1 MYKEKNFRLLLS
13 ILALVFVVFVPRAT
27 MAEEDE
33 GQLSLVL
40 GFTDKFLDGIGSI
53 PNLTEYSHD
62 LKSDGK
68 IVDFS
73 DPEFKNYDIS
83 GEIIYHKSTN
93 TVEFKDVKNEG
104 KYELGLSLG
113 ALSPKQMTVKFEG
126 DNNIQGYIELNA
138 PAYKAPPAILTGN
151 LRLKTTLFPTSLQ
164 ICPHVG
170 LIVEKWKIS
179 NASLEIQN
187 LENGLE
193 YNGHKPLEVINSTIK
208 INDIPP
214 NNHTYSGYYGKCG
227 LSVSSIEFLNSSIS
241 IKQIYGEDNDNK
253 GVYGLY
259 STNKILSNASKIDI
273 ETKHSGKNA
282 AIYAAG
288 YVGEGLNESLV
299 DFTNSEVYLKSSLIS
314 AKDEAEAYAILSDGM
329 YDDYKEALLGFVNI
343 NNSFFQAQ
351 GDTNAIKGVLDFR
364 ESQHDVYVKENL
376 NDEKTLYQA
385 TYNNKKY
392 LGTYRNG
399 PEGKYKFVEIAPHLK
414 SFNIDADSQMVDQN
428 IYEFVRWE
436 AKGFIIDEPNKKNTK
451 VKIPIILPKDA
462 YIRAIWKKNDGTIT
476 VVPETKY
483 ETIYKT
489 NTVYDTKTVY
499 KNTLSAM
506 SYLAGYPDNTIKPE
520 GNMTRAEAIATL
532 VRLERLKN
540 KDGRSLQDK
549 DKSLYSDVKDGDW
562 YKKYINFAYHQGWL
576 EEKSGEKFYPDRPI
590 TRGELAQLISH
601 VDKKTSAPASFDD
614 VRGHKYE
621 AAINQAYAN
630 GRIKGYED
638 GSFRP
643 DGKIKRAEVATMLN
657 HLYDRRPDKS
667 FIYKHSNIIT
677 SFNDL
682 DKNYWGYYELVEAF
696 EAHEYVINDK
706 GEIEWVRLI
715 DSNVK

>member
-1 MYKEKNFRLLLS
+1 MYKEKNFRLFLS

-27 MAEEDE
+27 MAEEE
-33 GQLSLVL
+33 KEQGAL
-40 GFTDKFLDGIGSI
+40 GIELDFIKDLNYRERFSQTIECKLGDLEDGYTFVDFSHPKFNKFKI
-53 PNLTEYSHD
+53 
-62 LKSDGK
+62 KGK
-68 IVDFS
+68 IVYDKTSNTIEFQSINNTESNYEIFIALFVDNTKDINFKFQGKNDIKGWLNLNNDRDNPKATLVAPDLKISSRELYCSFLFS
-73 DPEFKNYDIS
+73 
-83 GEIIYHKSTN
+83 G
-93 TVEFKDVKNEG
+93 
-104 KYELGLSLG
+104 SL
-113 ALSPKQMTVKFEG
+113 LQIVDS
-126 DNNIQGYIELNA
+126 NIQLEHDT
-138 PAYKAPPAILTGN
+138 TGIDSEGPME
-151 LRLKTTLFPTSLQ
+151 F
-164 ICPHVG
+164 
-170 LIVEKWKIS
+170 
-179 NASLEIQN
+179 
-187 LENGLE
+187 
-193 YNGHKPLEVINSTIK
+193 INS
-208 INDIPP
+208 N
-214 NNHTYSGYYGKCG
+214 
-227 LSVSSIEFLNSSIS
+227 
-241 IKQIYGEDNDNK
+241 
-253 GVYGLY
+253 
-259 STNKILSNASKIDI
+259 IDI
-273 ETKHSGKNA
+273 QCAPIPGSEDLGGDCICIMATRPMIFDRSSLYIKGWGGRQA
-282 AIYAAG
+282 WGIYAADTLTFNDSKARIETE
-288 YVGEGLNESLV
+288 GETDIAALKLRQISTGSAV
-299 DFTNSEVYLKSSLIS
+299 DIINSEVDLK
-314 AKDEAEAYAILSDGM
+314 AKLTDGAEEDATAFAIKGIGG
-329 YDDYKEALLGFVNI
+329 YDDENPFRYINI
-343 NNSFFQAQ
+343 TNSILQAQ
-351 GDTNAIKGVLDFR
+351 GDSGAIKASPLIFK
-364 ESQHDVYVKENL
+364 EKLHDVYVKKELNEEKQFYQVKTKEDKKNL
-376 NDEKTLYQA
+376 STPRYEL
-385 TYNNKKY
+385 
-392 LGTYRNG
+392 
-399 PEGKYKFVEIAPHLK
+399 PKYKFVRIEPHLK

-451 VKIPIILPKDA
+451 VKIPIVWPNNA
-462 YIRAIWKKNDGTIT
+462 SIRAIWKKKDDGTT
-476 VVPETKY
+476 KVVPETKY
-483 ETIYKT
+483 ETVYKT

-562 YKKYINFAYHQGWL
+562 YKKYINFAADQGWL
-576 EEKSGEKFYPDRPI
+576 EEKAGEKFYPDRPI

-601 VDKKTSAPASFDD
+601 VDKKNSAPASFDD

-667 FIYKHSNIIT
+667 FIDKHSNIIT
-677 SFNDL
+677 SFKDL

>member
-1 MYKEKNFRLLLS
+1 MYKEKNFRLFLTL
-13 ILALVFVVFVPRAT
+13 LALVFVVFVPRTT
-27 MAEEDE
+27 MAEPGENLNLIINFKNSDQNEIKIIDTKYNLDSLED
-33 GQLSLVL
+33 GQILVNFSNPIFKDY
-40 GFTDKFLDGIGSI
+40 GVS
-53 PNLTEYSHD
+53 
-62 LKSDGK
+62 GK
-68 IVDFS
+68 IVYNKTS
-73 DPEFKNYDIS
+73 NTIEFQSINNTESNYDIS
-83 GEIIYHKSTN
+83 IGLGADSTRDINFNFQGKNDIKGSFSLGTDRSPKATLVAPDLKISSREFHDSFLFGGGLLQIVDSNIQIENNNTTGIVGAGLMEFINSNIDIQCGPFHDTLSFSDDSACIRLYNSMLFDRSSLYIKGWGDLPFCGIYNGGNLTFNDSKAKIET
-93 TVEFKDVKNEG
+93 EG
-104 KYELGLSLG
+104 KVYTV
-113 ALSPKQMTVKFEG
+113 ALALDKY
-126 DNNIQGYIELNA
+126 D
-138 PAYKAPPAILTGN
+138 
-151 LRLKTTLFPTSLQ
+151 
-164 ICPHVG
+164 
-170 LIVEKWKIS
+170 
-179 NASLEIQN
+179 
-187 LENGLE
+187 
-193 YNGHKPLEVINSTIK
+193 
-208 INDIPP
+208 
-214 NNHTYSGYYGKCG
+214 
-227 LSVSSIEFLNSSIS
+227 
-241 IKQIYGEDNDNK
+241 
-253 GVYGLY
+253 
-259 STNKILSNASKIDI
+259 
-273 ETKHSGKNA
+273 
-282 AIYAAG
+282 
-288 YVGEGLNESLV
+288 NESAV
-299 DFTNSEVYLKSSLIS
+299 NIINSEVDLT
-314 AKDEAEAYAILSDGM
+314 AKLTDGA
-329 YDDYKEALLGFVNI
+329 KEGATAF
-343 NNSFFQAQ
+343 
-351 GDTNAIKGVLDFR
+351 AIKGVGSFSPGSNPQRHINITNSILQTQGDSCAIRRSTLNFN
-364 ESQHDVYVKENL
+364 EKLHDIYVKKELNEDKQLYPVKTIEDKKNL
-376 NDEKTLYQA
+376 SCPDNEL
-385 TYNNKKY
+385 
-392 LGTYRNG
+392 
-399 PEGKYKFVEIAPHLK
+399 PKYKFVRIDPHLK

-451 VKIPIILPKDA
+451 VKIPIVWPNDA
-462 YIRAIWKKNDGTIT
+462 SIRAIWKKKDDGTT
-476 VVPETKY
+476 KVVPETKY
-483 ETIYKT
+483 ETVYKT

-520 GNMTRAEAIATL
+520 GNMTRAEAVATL

-549 DKSLYSDVKDGDW
+549 DKSPYSDVKDGDW

-576 EEKSGEKFYPDRPI
+576 EEKAGEKFYPDRPI

-601 VDKKTSAPASFDD
+601 VDKKNSAPASFDD

-667 FIYKHSNIIT
+667 FIDKHSNIIT

>member
-1 MYKEKNFRLLLS
+1 MYKEKNFRLLLT
-13 ILALVFVVFVPRAT
+13 ILALVFVVFVPRTT
-27 MAEEDE
+27 MAEEEQDKLTISISIANDNE
-33 GQLSLVL
+33 SGGERKNYNL
-40 GFTDKFLDGIGSI
+40 GDLEDGYTFVNFSDPKFDKFKIS
-53 PNLTEYSHD
+53 
-62 LKSDGK
+62 GK
-68 IVDFS
+68 IVYNKTS
-73 DPEFKNYDIS
+73 NTIEFQSINNAESNYDIS
-83 GEIIYHKSTN
+83 ISLVTNSTRDINFNFKGKNDIKGWLELGTDRSPKATLVAPDLKISSREFYPTFTFGGNLLQIVDSNIQIENNNTGIVGAGSMEFINSNIDIQCGPFNGSGHFSEDSACIRSYASMLFDRSSLYIKGWGGPSFCGIYTCDTLTFNDSKAKIET
-93 TVEFKDVKNEG
+93 EG
-104 KYELGLSLG
+104 KYYIV
-113 ALSPKQMTVKFEG
+113 ALA
-126 DNNIQGYIELNA
+126 L
-138 PAYKAPPAILTGN
+138 
-151 LRLKTTLFPTSLQ
+151 
-164 ICPHVG
+164 
-170 LIVEKWKIS
+170 EK
-179 NASLEIQN
+179 
-187 LENGLE
+187 
-193 YNGHKPLEVINSTIK
+193 Y
-208 INDIPP
+208 D
-214 NNHTYSGYYGKCG
+214 
-227 LSVSSIEFLNSSIS
+227 
-241 IKQIYGEDNDNK
+241 
-253 GVYGLY
+253 
-259 STNKILSNASKIDI
+259 
-273 ETKHSGKNA
+273 
-282 AIYAAG
+282 
-288 YVGEGLNESLV
+288 NESAV
-299 DFTNSEVYLKSSLIS
+299 NIINSEVNLTSKLTDG
-314 AKDEAEAYAILSDGM
+314 AKEGATAFAIEGIGSFSGSG
-329 YDDYKEALLGFVNI
+329 YNRYINI
-343 NNSFFQAQ
+343 TNSILQTQ
-351 GDTNAIKGVLDFR
+351 GDSCAIDSSTLNFNEKL
-364 ESQHDVYVKENL
+364 HDVYVKKELNENKQLYPVKTKEDKENL
-376 NDEKTLYQA
+376 SIAPPYEL
-385 TYNNKKY
+385 
-392 LGTYRNG
+392 
-399 PEGKYKFVEIAPHLK
+399 PKYKFVRFETHLK

-451 VKIPIILPKDA
+451 VKIPIVWDDNA
-462 YIRAIWKKNDGTIT
+462 SIRAIWKKKDDGTIT

-562 YKKYINFAYHQGWL
+562 YKKYINFAFHQGWL
-576 EEKSGEKFYPDRPI
+576 EEKAGEKFYPDRPI

-601 VDKKTSAPASFDD
+601 VDKKNSAPASFDD

-667 FIYKHSNIIT
+667 FIDKHSNIIT
-677 SFNDL
+677 SFKDL